1 MRGEKVKLIL
11 LKQENALKTPIY
23 IGGQWGKYRYN
34 TQRRTERY
42 LFDLLLFYLVTIIY
56 IKLYVQLGVHHVQ

>member
-1 MRGEKVKLIL
+1 MRGEKVKRIL

-23 IGGQWGKYRYN
+23 IGGQGEKYRYN

-42 LFDLLLFYLVTIIY
+42 LFDLLLFYLVTAPLIFDDFG
-56 IKLYVQLGVHHVQ
+56 KLG

>member
-11 LKQENALKTPIY
+11 LKQENALKKPIY
-23 IGGQWGKYRYN
+23 IGGQGEKYRYN

-42 LFDLLLFYLVTIIY
+42 LFDLLLFFFLYLVTAPLIFEDFG
-56 IKLYVQLGVHHVQ
+56 KLG